1 MMSFA
6 SDARGEV
13 VRQVCDQS
21 CCARAE
27 VAAALLF
34 CGGIAYH
41 GRDRYSLCIV
51 SPDAFVVRHYFVLIK
66 NFFHAAGEIRTL
78 RTTQLRAQTRYQLL
92 FDFDDSL
99 AILRACGLL
108 SDAAL
113 FGVRTTPPRSPYA
126 CCHKAFLRGAFL
138 LAGAVSNPEKSYHF
152 EIASP
157 NGDLAE
163 FVIVLL
169 NYFEISA
176 KIACRKAKFVVYLK
190 CAEQISD
197 VLALLGAQNA
207 MMALENVR
215 VKKDVRNRI
224 NRQMNCDERNLARL
238 VENAQA
244 QLEDIALIEREMGLD
259 RLPERLR
266 EIARVRV
273 EHADASLAALG
284 EYCDPPLGKSG
295 VNSRLRRL
303 RTIAQE
309 LRANGENDIN

>member
-13 VRQVCDQS
+13 VRQVCDQP

-113 FGVRTTPPRSPYA
+113 FGVRTTPPRSP
-126 CCHKAFLRGAFL
+126 LRL
-138 LAGAVSNPEKSYHF
+138 LPQGVFARRIPARRRG
-152 EIASP
+152 
-157 NGDLAE
+157 
-163 FVIVLL
+163 
-169 NYFEISA
+169 
-176 KIACRKAKFVVYLK
+176 
-190 CAEQISD
+190 EQSGKE
-197 VLALLGAQNA
+197 LSL
-207 MMALENVR
+207 
-215 VKKDVRNRI
+215 RNR
-224 NRQMNCDERNLARL
+224 LA
-238 VENAQA
+238 QW
-244 QLEDIALIEREMGLD
+244 
-259 RLPERLR
+259 
-266 EIARVRV
+266 
-273 EHADASLAALG
+273 
-284 EYCDPPLGKSG
+284 
-295 VNSRLRRL
+295 
-303 RTIAQE
+303 
-309 LRANGENDIN
+309 